1 MPLSSE
7 RTSMDFSY
15 LPETEAAVPISSHP
29 SVFCNLPNFLTEWNE
44 TSRLLKIAR
53 GAPLDS

>member
-1 MPLSSE
+1 
-7 RTSMDFSY
+7 MDFSY